1 MITNS
6 DFSKIDIRV
15 GTIIE
20 VRHNELSNNSSL
32 ILIINFGEKIGLKKT
47 SAQLISNYTIES
59 LVNMQVA
66 AVINLPSKQIGKMLS
81 EVLILGFPD
90 NNNNPVL
97 VMPASKIPN
106 GGKLF

>member
-32 ILIINFGEKIGLKKT
+32 ILIINFGENIGVKKT

>member
-32 ILIINFGEKIGLKKT
+32 ILIINFGENIGLKKT